1 MTSVRVLAADDQKA
15 GDGRRKLL
23 APRQPSTYPAWSG
36 RDRGPVPAF
45 PLATL
50 GDCGAQPRI
59 SSATWPR
66 ICARSGT

>member
-1 MTSVRVLAADDQKA
+1 MTSVRVLAADNQKA

-50 GDCGAQPRI
+50 
-59 SSATWPR
+59 W
-66 ICARSGT
+66 